1 LVLFFASQLQKEEKK
16 LFNNFFNIK
25 IDFEY
30 QEIDEEKQKDIYN
43 KKYRRFGMLK
53 GKIKIS
59 DDFDEPLECFKDYM

>member
-1 LVLFFASQLQKEEKK
+1 M
-16 LFNNFFNIK
+16 K